1 MSTDPVSKQHHL
13 VHALA
18 WKQHLQH
25 ECERMR
31 DALHHIED
39 IASTSADPK
48 SLRTIAQVARS
59 ALAPSQPPNP
69 KFGAQR

>member
-1 MSTDPVSKQHHL
+1 MSTDTISTHHHL

-18 WKQHLQH
+18 WKRHLQH

-39 IASTSADPK
+39 IASTSADPAT
-48 SLRTIAQVARS
+48 LRTIARIAHS

-69 KFGAQR
+69 TLGAQQ